1 MWDWTWRKPGS
12 TTYDYHLVMLIISD
26 WDWRCPLPVY
36 TNSSSS
42 CLRGIFCCQTSW
54 TCRINPL
61 LLGPLVTT
69 GVIKGTINKMLKLH
83 GLQGIYSAWLETIT
97 AHILLMC
104 HLGSFCSV
112 HRFPF
117 FFPGCVSSPPELPAI
132 SQKVW
137 KSHKWST
144 EISRPLCFNWIW
156 TKTTSFRLTSLYLML
171 LFCKK
176 RGISE
181 HLYPIIMTLDL

>member
-1 MWDWTWRKPGS
+1 MYVNTVKLRTKLPVMWDWTWRKPGS

-42 CLRGIFCCQTSW
+42 CLWGIFCCQTSW

-69 GVIKGTINKMLKLH
+69 GVIRGTINKMLKLH

-117 FFPGCVSSPPELPAI
+117 FFLGVLVAR
-132 SQKVW
+132 QNFLQLVK
-137 KSHKWST
+137 KSENHTNDQRK
-144 EISRPLCFNWIW
+144 
-156 TKTTSFRLTSLYLML
+156 
-171 LFCKK
+171 
-176 RGISE
+176 
-181 HLYPIIMTLDL
+181 